1 MIPAL
6 IQQGFANAP
15 IQSERDQMIEKKLAL
30 LKEEEDILIGNL
42 VDQNVSLKKRVD
54 SLEGQNSADTLL
66 DLEMIIEKLDTKLLI
81 SNSELN
87 ETETYNHILLMDI
100 RDLYKRIDSKNE
112 DIQILNTLID
122 NKG

>member
-1 MIPAL
+1 MTHK
-6 IQQGFANAP
+6 
-15 IQSERDQMIEKKLAL
+15 EK
-30 LKEEEDILIGNL
+30 DILIDNL
-42 VDQNVSLKKRVD
+42 IDKNVALKKRGD
-54 SLEGQNSADTLL
+54 YLESKNYEDTLL

-112 DIQILNTLID
+112 DIQILNTLIN